1 MTPELTR
8 LLELWRAS
16 TFRDF
21 SGAQLELR
29 VPLNEA
35 VLNQLLEQLVLPRVS
50 QLRGAAITVRAGNR
64 IDVRVAA
71 SFARWLPPLTV
82 PLDIH
87 PDVIFA
93 PGPIVRVDIRRGSLA
108 SEMSLLA
115 GLFSS
120 RLPRGVRLLDR
131 RLEIHLAELA
141 ADGDARLVLGW
152 LREGRISTHEGVL
165 WLSLALSI
173 A

>member
-1 MTPELTR
+1 
-8 LLELWRAS
+8 
-16 TFRDF
+16 
-21 SGAQLELR
+21 
-29 VPLNEA
+29 
-35 VLNQLLEQLVLPRVS
+35 
-50 QLRGAAITVRAGNR
+50 
-64 IDVRVAA
+64 
-71 SFARWLPPLTV
+71 
-82 PLDIH
+82 
-87 PDVIFA
+87 
-93 PGPIVRVDIRRGSLA
+93 
-108 SEMSLLA
+108 MSLLA

-141 ADGDARLVLGW
+141 ADGDARLALGW